1 MENRSR
7 LLVDACVTRVLGHTE
22 GVAAPAMIA
31 ARAARPCS
39 ITLIAERSFDDADVV
54 NERLSMNTR
63 PHAARNVTRRNGRS
77 AIDGRTTR
85 HAGFAASPRIC
96 KRIEESV
103 GRVKSIAGPDRPMV
117 RVNDRGEWAFAAA
130 VYSLVRLP
138 KLIAGAA

>member
-7 LLVDACVTRVLGHTE
+7 LLVDACVTRVSGHAE
-22 GVAAPAMIA
+22 RVAALAMIA
-31 ARAARPCS
+31 ARADRPCS
-39 ITLIAERSFDDADVV
+39 ITFAERSFDDADVV
-54 NERLSMNTR
+54 NERRSMNMR
-63 PHAARNVTRRNGRS
+63 PHVVRNVTRRNGRS

-85 HAGFAASPRIC
+85 HAGYAASPRIR

-138 KLIAGAA
+138 KLVAGAA